1 MANFAI
7 LAGFS
12 FSLLIFIIIGALS
25 ALKKKA
31 STKDYLLAD
40 QGIQPWLTA
49 LSAVATTNSGFMF
62 VAMIAFTYN
71 SGLSSMW
78 LAVGWVIG
86 DLLIS
91 YVVHPALREQTEK
104 TGSLS
109 YTELLGK
116 WDKRNFVNVRRV
128 SALITVM
135 FLCVYAAA
143 QLKAGGKAL
152 HVLLGWDVNTG
163 ALVGSGI
170 VLIYCYAGGIR
181 ASIWTDAAQSFVM
194 IFAMVLLLVVGLQDL
209 GGFEATFL
217 KLQAISPGYMSI
229 YPESLNKD
237 YMLLGLLLYI
247 FSWLFGGIVVAGQPH
262 IMTRIMT
269 LNDAKAIS
277 RVRLYYYAWYFL
289 FYVFTIGVGLLAR
302 IYLSEGMAFDP
313 ELALPFIAMKLLPG
327 VLVGFILSGLFAA
340 TMSTADSQILSC
352 TASISRDFF
361 PGKIFN
367 LKDTKRITFLIC
379 FIALLISLFVPA
391 SVFSLVLFAWSGMG
405 CAFTPLLLV
414 YIFKLPIRENQALL
428 MMFVGLTTAILW
440 RSFGLNQYV
449 YEGFPGIVIS
459 LVSCFITRDKTKLA

>member
-1 MANFAI
+1 M
-7 LAGFS
+7 
-12 FSLLIFIIIGALS
+12 
-25 ALKKKA
+25 
-31 STKDYLLAD
+31 
-40 QGIQPWLTA
+40 
-49 LSAVATTNSGFMF
+49 V
-62 VAMIAFTYN
+62 
-71 SGLSSMW
+71 
-78 LAVGWVIG
+78 
-86 DLLIS
+86 
-91 YVVHPALREQTEK
+91 
-104 TGSLS
+104 
-109 YTELLGK
+109 
-116 WDKRNFVNVRRV
+116 
-128 SALITVM
+128 

-163 ALVGSGI
+163 AFVGSGI

-194 IFAMVLLLVVGLQDL
+194 IFAMVLLLVVGVHNL
-209 GGFEATFL
+209 GGFDATIL
-217 KLQAISPGYMSI
+217 KLQGISPSYMSI
-229 YPESLNKD
+229 YPESINKD

-269 LNDAKAIS
+269 LDDTKAIS
-277 RVRLYYYAWYFL
+277 RVRLYYYTWYFL

-327 VLVGFILSGLFAA
+327 VLVGFILSGLFSA

-361 PGKIFN
+361 PGRTFS
-367 LKDTKRITFLIC
+367 LKDTKRITLLIC

-414 YIFKLPIRENQALL
+414 YVFKFPIKENQAIL

-440 RSFGLNQYV
+440 RAFGLNVYV
-449 YEGFPGIVIS
+449 YEGFPGIVMS
-459 LVSCFITRDKTKLA
+459 LLSYFVTKSKNIQI